1 MGSGGAQEQ
10 GTPQWGRRR
19 EEGAKGQD
27 WIGDPLAPWA
37 GCEGLEGGTG
47 GGSYG
52 IGCGKRSPRQ
62 SPGAR
67 SPGAQDPRCR
77 GRDPAG
83 ILREGEGSSR
93 SRGRAGGE
101 CPGSR
106 RRAGAES
113 GAPGR
118 GSARILGGKLGVRER
133 LRGTLSSREA
143 RTPGPARLGPP
154 APRPSQPESDDPLAE
169 QPQQPRA
176 SPRGRLP
183 RPLPRERRTPLAS
196 TRLPP
201 ALQSVGGTGEGGR
214 GREWTDRRMDE
225 AGQGRVETSPRPVIS
240 QPRLLAVSWG
250 AEKWGVVNSKGRG
263 ITRRRRG
270 LLVQRRGF
278 G

>member
-1 MGSGGAQEQ
+1 MSSTLCALLVDLPIVRNHIHSQARSWCRRWSGPERLSGGAQEQ
-10 GTPQWGRRR
+10 GTPQWGRR
-19 EEGAKGQD
+19 EEGATGQG

-37 GCEGLEGGTG
+37 GFEGLEGGTG

-52 IGCGKRSPRQ
+52 IGCGRRSPRQ
-62 SPGAR
+62 SPGAQR
-67 SPGAQDPRCR
+67 PGAQDPRCR

-93 SRGRAGGE
+93 SRGRAGGGG
-101 CPGSR
+101 PGSR

-143 RTPGPARLGPP
+143 RTPGPARQGPP
-154 APRPSQPESDDPLAE
+154 APRPSQPESDDPPAE

-183 RPLPRERRTPLAS
+183 RPLPRERRTPLAN
-196 TRLPP
+196 TRLPARP
-201 ALQSVGGTGEGGR
+201 PVCGGTGEGGK

-225 AGQGRVETSPRPVIS
+225 AGQGRVETPP
-240 QPRLLAVSWG
+240 P
-250 AEKWGVVNSKGRG
+250 
-263 ITRRRRG
+263 TP
-270 LLVQRRGF
+270 
-278 G
+278 